1 MIDGTQCT
9 LQYHVDDVILSH
21 LNKEIILKEIE
32 RFEIQFRTKT
42 QDITVTK
49 GKVHEYVG
57 MTLDW
62 SNDSYVKITM
72 YDFLEDILK
81 EVDEKGDMNGTSPT
95 PASDKL
101 FEADENSEKLSEKE
115 ADYYHRIVA
124 RLLFASKRAR
134 PDLLTAVSYL
144 CTRVKSPT
152 ISDYNKLKRTIRYIR
167 QTIHL
172 PSLLG

>member
-1 MIDGTQCT
+1 MNTFVVVNKYKRNICVSVFHHTKRY
-9 LQYHVDDVILSH
+9 LKKSVILINGIR
-21 LNKEIILKEIE
+21 LQNVIITE
-32 RFEIQFRTKT
+32 
-42 QDITVTK
+42 

-101 FEADENSEKLSEKE
+101 FETDKNSEKLSEKE

-144 CTRVKSPT
+144 CSTVKSPT

-167 QTIHL
+167 
-172 PSLLG
+172 